1 MKQNEHGIPVLN
13 REQLNKLLTKIVEK
27 GVNKGIVLMGIPGTG
42 KTTIIKKLLN
52 DIRETKIEQIKAAN
66 KGATEYRLQL
76 QIQLLLPEYSLEST
90 NNLAKRYM
98 ETGKVPTSKHI
109 DDLGT
114 EPIANHYGTTLD
126 VVPFMI
132 QEMYSNNKD
141 FGYYTTNL
149 SYNELV
155 ERYGKRI
162 VERLQEKCY
171 ILHLEDTNFRNIKGI
186 KEINQELK

>member
-1 MKQNEHGIPVLN
+1 MKQNEHGIPVVN
-13 REQLNKLLTKIVEK
+13 REELNKLLTKIASNA
-27 GVNKGIVLMGIPGTG
+27 VNKGIVLMGIPGTG
-42 KTTIIKKLLN
+42 KTTIIKKFLN
-52 DIRETKIEQIKAAN
+52 DIKDAKIKQIKDTN
-66 KGATEYRLQL
+66 KDSTEYR
-76 QIQLLLPEYSLEST
+76 IQLKIDLLRPEYSLKST
-90 NNLAKRYM
+90 NDLVTHYM
-98 ETGKVPTSKHI
+98 ETGKVPTSKNI

-126 VVPFMI
+126 VIPFII
-132 QEMYSNNKD
+132 QNMYSNNKD

>member
-1 MKQNEHGIPVLN
+1 MKQNKHGIPVLN
-13 REQLNKLLTKIVEK
+13 REELSTVLTKIKLK
-27 GVNKGIVLMGIPGTG
+27 GVNKGILLMGIPGTG
-42 KTTIIKKLLN
+42 KTTIIKKFLN
-52 DIRETKIEQIKAAN
+52 DIRDDKIQQIKDTN
-66 KGATEYRLQL
+66 RDSTEYRVNLK
-76 QIQLLLPEYSLEST
+76 IDVIRPEYYLKST
-90 NNLAKRYM
+90 NDLVTHYM
-98 ETGKVPTSKHI
+98 ETGKVPTSKNI

-126 VVPFMI
+126 IIPFII
-132 QEMYSNNKD
+132 QKMYSNNQD

-171 ILHLEDTNFRNIKGI
+171 IFHLEDTNFRNIKGV